1 MKLKKKKHKIRT
13 CDLHTFI
20 HTYVCTYI
28 TYTHYIP
35 TLHTYI
41 YTYILDLIGNVPTLF
56 CSYSSIDKP
65 TEKQG
70 FLLLHTH

>member
-20 HTYVCTYI
+20 HTYIHTYVRTYI

-35 TLHTYI
+35 TLC
-41 YTYILDLIGNVPTLF
+41 TYILDLT
-56 CSYSSIDKP
+56 
-65 TEKQG
+65 
-70 FLLLHTH
+70 